1 MVWAALSIPSCFC
14 VTRALVKA
22 TLATLLVTCI
32 LPATEQDAGIPAL
45 VPPASPEHLPAAC
58 ILTSA
63 KGLQPR
69 PQELSR
75 AQLSCLA
82 QLLAARD
89 LPDDFSRY
97 PPDLLL
103 FFDLAKVDSG
113 TCGDFYARVS
123 HGNLELL
130 PKGSSQRKELLRGAL
145 SCLGVRS
152 RQLSPEQLRSLGA
165 LVCDMEPETIPASAP
180 AVLENLKLCPVLTG
194 AQKDALNAVLLGGDT
209 AYGDPSSWDLWTLQ
223 SLGPLVL
230 ALNQTTLS
238 LVAQEAREAL
248 GRSITATPSPQGPAK
263 PLRLLGDFAAALA
276 PSHPRL
282 KRGTERCPS
291 TPITASTISNTFIII
306 DYTSEEFN
314 LCLSNEV
321 LKANLRALLEQPFSS
336 DYIGVIKSRMAQMYP
351 SGMPEEQL
359 QHLGPLSRLYSVEEI
374 SKWQVTS
381 NDTLQILLN
390 PSDGRWSF
398 AQVQQLIR
406 RYLELGG
413 IPTAPLIQKMG
424 GGIQL
429 CRLKEKQIQQIS
441 PEAIRTLGKVDI
453 SSCSQAQKD
462 QLYRAA
468 REAFAGQTGSPRAY
482 YCHIQPFLGGAP
494 VQDLKEL
501 AEAEDAIDMDMATF
515 LALNP
520 KELQKLSIRDVKKL
534 LGVNL
539 PQLKEAEK
547 NPVVMGW
554 VKRQSQ
560 RELDC
565 ILGIG
570 LQGGMAEPSP
580 PGTSPPPEP
589 STLAGITPSASSALG
604 LPDATPT
611 KPSVPS
617 LSSVPSP
624 ALTHG
629 APTTTTS
636 TTPVGTTPTTSTP
649 LLSTTTPAPG
659 GSTHPAP
666 TLSTHNPPSTLV
678 PESPSTPAAPTDRNL
693 PSQKPTLI
701 PSSSHQSIIPATR
714 TTPFPCKT
722 SAPPAF
728 PGPSPSEATK
738 QPPRGMTK
746 PPTPTPKG
754 HPNLQPPAGAGS
766 RFSSCLLQVLLAALG
781 SSLLRGML

>member
-1 MVWAALSIPSCFC
+1 MGLTWRSPGGNPITPSLP
-14 VTRALVKA
+14 TPL
-22 TLATLLVTCI
+22 TLA
-32 LPATEQDAGIPAL
+32 PH
-45 VPPASPEHLPAAC
+45 S
-58 ILTSA
+58 
-63 KGLQPR
+63 
-69 PQELSR
+69 
-75 AQLSCLA
+75 
-82 QLLAARD
+82 
-89 LPDDFSRY
+89 
-97 PPDLLL
+97 
-103 FFDLAKVDSG
+103 LAKVDSG
-113 TCGDFYARVS
+113 TCGDFYARAS
-123 HGNLELL
+123 RGNLELL
-130 PKGSSQRKELLRGAL
+130 PKGSSQRKELLQGAL

-194 AQKDALNAVLLGGDT
+194 AQEDALNAVLLGGDT
-209 AYGDPSSWDLWTLQ
+209 AYGDPSSWDLGTLQ

-248 GRSITATPSPQGPAK
+248 GRSIAATPSPQGPSK
-263 PLRLLGDFAAALA
+263 PLRLLGDFAAASA

-291 TPITASTISNTFIII
+291 TPITASTISDTFIII
-306 DYTSEEFN
+306 DYTTEEFN

-321 LKANLRALLEQPFSS
+321 LKANLRALLDQPFSS
-336 DYIGVIKSRMAQMYP
+336 DYIRVIKSRMDQMYP

-359 QHLGPLSRLYSVEEI
+359 QLLGPLSRLYSVEEI

-381 NDTLQILLN
+381 NDTLWILLN

-413 IPTAPLIQKMG
+413 TLTPPLIQKMG
-424 GGIQL
+424 GKTQL
-429 CRLKEKQIQQIS
+429 CHLKEKQLQKIS
-441 PEAIRTLGKVDI
+441 PEAIRTLGKLDI

-468 REAFAGQTGSPRAY
+468 QEAFAGQTGPPRAY

-501 AEAEDAIDMDMATF
+501 AEAEGAIDMDMATF

-539 PQLKEAEK
+539 PKLKEAEK

-570 LQGGMAEPSP
+570 LQGGMPEPSP

-589 STLAGITPSASSALG
+589 PTLAGITPSASSAVG

-611 KPSVPS
+611 HPTPSVPS

-624 ALTHG
+624 ALTD
-629 APTTTTS
+629 AVPPTSTTS
-636 TTPVGTTPTTSTP
+636 TTPVGTTLTTSTP

-666 TLSTHNPPSTLV
+666 TLSTPNPPSTLV
-678 PESPSTPAAPTDRNL
+678 PKSPSTPAAPTDRNL
-693 PSQKPTLI
+693 PPHKPTLI
-701 PSSSHQSIIPATR
+701 PSSSPQSIIPATK

-722 SAPPAF
+722 SAPPA
-728 PGPSPSEATK
+728 PSPTEATK

-754 HPNLQPPAGAGS
+754 HPSLQPPAGAGS
-766 RFSSCLLQVLLAALG
+766 RLSSCLLQVLLAALG

>member
-1 MVWAALSIPSCFC
+1 
-14 VTRALVKA
+14 
-22 TLATLLVTCI
+22 
-32 LPATEQDAGIPAL
+32 
-45 VPPASPEHLPAAC
+45 
-58 ILTSA
+58 
-63 KGLQPR
+63 
-69 PQELSR
+69 
-75 AQLSCLA
+75 
-82 QLLAARD
+82 
-89 LPDDFSRY
+89 
-97 PPDLLL
+97 
-103 FFDLAKVDSG
+103 LAKVDSG
-113 TCGDFYARVS
+113 TCGDFYARAS
-123 HGNLELL
+123 RGNLELL

-194 AQKDALNAVLLGGDT
+194 AQEDALNAVLLGGDT
-209 AYGDPSSWDLWTLQ
+209 AYGWVRRRPEGLGGRWNPPASHPSPPLAHRDPSSWDLWTLQ

-248 GRSITATPSPQGPAK
+248 GRSITATPSPQAPSK

-291 TPITASTISNTFIII
+291 TPITANTISNTFIIV
-306 DYTSEEFN
+306 DYTTEEFN

-321 LKANLRALLEQPFSS
+321 LKANLRALLDQPFSS
-336 DYIGVIKSRMAQMYP
+336 DYIRLIKSRMDQMYP

-359 QHLGPLSRLYSVEEI
+359 QLLGPLSRLYSVEEI

-381 NDTLQILLN
+381 NDTLWILLN

-398 AQVQQLIR
+398 AQVQRLIR

-413 IPTAPLIQKMG
+413 TLTVPLIQKMG
-424 GGIQL
+424 VGTQL
-429 CRLKEKQIQQIS
+429 CRLEEKQLQQIS
-441 PEAIRTLGKVDI
+441 PEAIRTLGKLDI

-468 REAFAGQTGSPRAY
+468 RKAFAGQTGPPRAY

-539 PQLKEAEK
+539 PQLKKAEK
-547 NPVVMGW
+547 SPVVMGW
-554 VKRQSQ
+554 VKKQSQ

-589 STLAGITPSASSALG
+589 PTLAGITPSSAVG
-604 LPDATPT
+604 LPDATPTPT

-617 LSSVPSP
+617 LSSVP
-624 ALTHG
+624 
-629 APTTTTS
+629 
-636 TTPVGTTPTTSTP
+636 
-649 LLSTTTPAPG
+649 
-659 GSTHPAP
+659 
-666 TLSTHNPPSTLV
+666 
-678 PESPSTPAAPTDRNL
+678 
-693 PSQKPTLI
+693 
-701 PSSSHQSIIPATR
+701 
-714 TTPFPCKT
+714 
-722 SAPPAF
+722 
-728 PGPSPSEATK
+728 
-738 QPPRGMTK
+738 
-746 PPTPTPKG
+746 
-754 HPNLQPPAGAGS
+754 
-766 RFSSCLLQVLLAALG
+766 
-781 SSLLRGML
+781 